1 MDNIDQVRLNI
12 GDTDTE
18 EYFLDDTVISFLLQE
33 NGNNVL
39 ETSIEALE
47 AIINNI
53 ALQPER
59 WRIGDAAESRASVD
73 QLEDRL
79 KSLINKRNAKNYT
92 AIPIILHPSRK
103 NWDDIDKVFN

>member
-1 MDNIDQVRLNI
+1 MDNIEQVRLNI

-39 ETSIEALE
+39 ETSIVALE

-79 KSLINKRNAKNYT
+79 KSLINKRNAKAYT